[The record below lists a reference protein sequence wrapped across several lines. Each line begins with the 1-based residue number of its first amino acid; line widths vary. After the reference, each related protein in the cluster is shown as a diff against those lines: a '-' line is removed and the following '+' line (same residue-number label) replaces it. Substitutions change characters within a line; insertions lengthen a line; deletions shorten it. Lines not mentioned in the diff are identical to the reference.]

1 MLKIEGLTKKYNNEI
16 VFEDLNYSFK
26 DNGFYSIV
34 GESGSGKS
42 TLLNLLSL
50 IEKETNGNIFYF
62 NKSLNKMNEK
72 ERRLFRINNIGFVFQ
87 SFNLFEEDNVYN
99 NINLAFNGLNVSR
112 HKKER
117 KIDDLLYKFDVSH
130 LKYSLV
136 KDLSGGEKQRVAIV
150 RALINNPSIILA
162 DEPSGSL
169 DSENS
174 KKIFSYL
181 RNLSLDH
188 LVIVVTHNK
197 ELAYK
202 YSDYI
207 LKLEKDGLK
216 EEKIDNEI
224 GKERILLS
232 KEKKK
237 MSLKKINF
245 SFIVNHFKM
254 LFKSK
259 KVRTTAI
266 ISFLSFSLLVSGL
279 TFYLK
284 DGLTNMIVSSFEGMR
299 GENALLLKR
308 KEDDAGILSYYSA
321 SFDDVVEIMVNNPD
335 QVDYVGC
342 SYLNNLEEFFIEE
355 NDVYFLNYYNEP
367 IKISDYSATS
377 FNEFQYVSTFNS
389 IGEIYPRINNKIKQD
404 EIVISLS
411 NEKMVELCKKLKIK
425 ETYNA
430 LGEYIENKKPSILLK
445 VRNNYWTYDDEQIFS
460 LRGVIPGRK
469 NIVYSNDYLFNEYVF
484 ENLMMFPSSNEMKK
498 EEEYPWILKKV
509 YYIHSLNFPS
519 TLLNKLTKEVE
530 YRNYIFDG
538 DKKIYHPS
546 LEENEY
552 SNRIYCYQSLKNSID
567 LSFVDTFANEYDFSE
582 YYYSTDGGY
591 VNFGSILNGFY
602 RPTFFSLSLNK
613 INEIIDLSNKISYE
627 EYYSLGDID
636 GVAEGNYLKQ
646 ENNTVR
652 FNPKMNKKIK
662 GNYPLSD
669 FEIAISKGMAKI
681 LNNENVLG
689 KTLYVSTIT
698 SIKENE
704 DSSLIPEFK
713 TIELRISG
721 VVEDN
726 KVEIYH
732 KNDFSLSLFRDL
744 FLISAFELNVNSVT
758 FLLDEELNDKEIE
771 ILNSKL
777 NDYEIIAPLK
787 EINNSLNETMDYVFL
802 FLLIFSAIALLSS
815 IILFSIINYITFLE
829 SKKDIAIL
837 IMIGFSNF
845 EIVKYFLMNNLF
857 NGIISF
863 SISLTSLISISFLM
877 KILSTQIFGIATD
890 FYFSLVSIF
899 VMIVFLLLICLISL
913 IIIAKPL
920 RKLDLKKELH

>member
-1 MLKIEGLTKKYNNEI
+1 MLKVEGLTKKYNNEI
-16 VFEDLNYSFK
+16 IFEDLNYTFK
-26 DNGFYSIV
+26 DSGFYSV
-34 GESGSGKS
+34 LGESGSGKS
-42 TLLNLLSL
+42 TFLNILSL
-50 IEKETNGNIFYF
+50 IENETSGNIYYF
-62 NKSLNKMNEK
+62 NKPLNKTKEK

-87 SFNLFEEDNVYN
+87 SFNLFDEDNVYN
-99 NINLAFNGLNVSR
+99 NINLAFNGLNVSK

-169 DSENS
+169 DNENS
-174 KKIFSYL
+174 KKIFAYL

-202 YSDYI
+202 YSDYV
-207 LKLEKDGLK
+207 LKLEKNNLK
-216 EEKIDNEI
+216 EEKIVNDLK
-224 GKERILLS
+224 KERILLS

-245 SFIVNHFKM
+245 SFILNHFKT

-259 KVRTTAI
+259 KVRTSAI

-284 DGLTNMIVSSFEGMR
+284 DGLTNMIISSFEGMG
-299 GENALLLKR
+299 GENAILLKR

-335 QVDYVGC
+335 EIDYVGC
-342 SYLNNLEEFFIEE
+342 SYLNNLEDFFIEE
-355 NDVYFLNYYNEP
+355 NEIYFLNYYNEP
-367 IKISDYSATS
+367 IEISDYSASS
-377 FNEFQYVSTFNS
+377 FNEFKYVLTFNS
-389 IGEIYPRINNKIKQD
+389 VSEIYPRINNKISQD
-404 EIVISLS
+404 EVVISLS
-411 NEKMVELCKKLKIK
+411 NEKMVDLCQKLNIK

-430 LGEYIENKKPSILLK
+430 LGEYIETKKPSILLK
-445 VRNNYWTYDDEQIFS
+445 VRNNYWTYEDEQIFT
-460 LRGVIPGRK
+460 LRGVIPGRE
-469 NIVYSNDYLFNEYVF
+469 NVIYSNDYLFNEYVF
-484 ENLMMFPSSNEMKK
+484 ENLMMFPSSNEIEK

-509 YYIHSLNFPS
+509 YYIHSVNFPS
-519 TLLNKLTKEVE
+519 ALLNKLTKEAE

-538 DKKIYHPS
+538 DKKTYHPS
-546 LEENEY
+546 LKENEY
-552 SNRIYCYQSLKNSID
+552 SNRIYCYQALKNSVD
-567 LSFVDTFANEYDFSE
+567 LSFVDTFSKEYDFSE

-591 VNFGSILNGFY
+591 INFGSILNGFY

-613 INEIIDLSNKISYE
+613 INEIIDLSNKINYE
-627 EYYSLGDID
+627 EYYSLGDIE
-636 GVAEGNYLKQ
+636 GIVEGNYLKQ

-652 FNPKMNKKIK
+652 FSPKMNKNIE
-662 GNYPLSD
+662 GNYPLTS
-669 FEIAISKGMAKI
+669 FEVAISKGMAKI
-681 LNNENVLG
+681 LNEESPLG
-689 KTLYVSTIT
+689 KTMYVSTIT
-698 SIKENE
+698 SVKENE
-704 DSSLIPEFK
+704 DETLIPEFK

-721 VVEDN
+721 IVDDD

-732 KNDFSLSLFRDL
+732 NNDFSISLFRDL
-744 FLISAFELNVNSVT
+744 FLISGFELNVNSVT
-758 FLLDEELNDKEIE
+758 FLLDKELNDDEIK

-777 NDYEIIAPLK
+777 KDYEIVAPLK
-787 EINNSLNETMDYVFL
+787 EINNSLNETMNYVFL
-802 FLLIFSAIALLSS
+802 FLLIFSSIALLSS
-815 IILFSIINYITFLE
+815 IILFSIINYISFLE

-837 IMIGFSNF
+837 IMIGFSNI

-857 NGIISF
+857 NGFISF
-863 SISLTSLISISFLM
+863 FISLTSLLSISFLM
-877 KILSTQIFGIATD
+877 KILSTQIFGIATN
-890 FYFSLVSIF
+890 FYFSTFSIF
-899 VMIVFLLLICLISL
+899 VMILFLLLICLISL
-913 IIIAKPL
+913 IIILKPL

>member
-1 MLKIEGLTKKYNNEI
+1 MLKIEGLTKKYNNEVI
-16 VFEDLNYSFK
+16 FEDLNYTFK
-26 DNGFYSIV
+26 ENGFYSIL

-42 TLLNLLSL
+42 TLLNLISL
-50 IEKETNGNIFYF
+50 IEKETSGNIFYF
-62 NKSLNKMNEK
+62 NKAINKVNENEK
-72 ERRLFRINNIGFVFQ
+72 RLFRINNIGFIFQ
-87 SFNLFEEDNVYN
+87 SFNLFEEDSVYN
-99 NINLAFNGLNVSR
+99 NINLAFNGVNISKN
-112 HKKER
+112 KKDR
-117 KIDDLLYKFDVSH
+117 KIEDLLYKFDVNH

-169 DSENS
+169 DNENS
-174 KKIFSYL
+174 VKIFSYL

-197 ELAYK
+197 DLAYK

-216 EEKIDNEI
+216 EEKIENEI
-224 GKERILLS
+224 NKERILLS
-232 KEKKK
+232 KERKK

-245 SFIVNHFKM
+245 SFIFNHFKN

-259 KVRTTAI
+259 KVRTTSI

-284 DGLTNMIVSSFEGMR
+284 DGLTNMIVSSFEGMG
-299 GENALLLKR
+299 GENAILLKR

-335 QVDYVGC
+335 EIDYVGC

-355 NDVYFLNYYNEP
+355 NDVFLLNNYNEM
-367 IKISDYSATS
+367 IKIPDYSATS
-377 FNEFQYVSTFNS
+377 FNEFQYISTFNS

-411 NEKMVELCKKLKIK
+411 NEKMVELCKTLKVK
-425 ETYNA
+425 ETYKA
-430 LGEYIENKKPSILLK
+430 LGEYIETKKPSILLK
-445 VRNNYWTYDDEQIFS
+445 VRNDYWTYEDEQIFS
-460 LRGVIPGRK
+460 LKGVIPGRK
-469 NIVYSNDYLFNEYVF
+469 NIIYSNDYLFNEYVF
-484 ENLMMFPSSNEMKK
+484 EKLMMFPSSYELEK

-509 YYIHSLNFPS
+509 YYIHTLNFPS
-519 TLLNKLTKEVE
+519 ALLNKLTKEVE

-538 DKKIYHPS
+538 DKKIYHHS

-552 SNRIYCYQSLKNSID
+552 SNRVYCYQSLKNSID
-567 LSFVDTFANEYDFSE
+567 LSFVDTFSKEYDFGE
-582 YYYSTDGGY
+582 YYYSTNGGY

-627 EYYSLGDID
+627 DYYSLGNID
-636 GVAEGNYLKQ
+636 FVAEGNYLKQ

-662 GNYPLSD
+662 GNYPLTN
-669 FEIAISKGMAKI
+669 FEIAISKGMAKVLRDDNP
-681 LNNENVLG
+681 LN

-698 SIKENE
+698 SIKEN
-704 DSSLIPEFK
+704 DDKSLSPEFK

-721 VVEDN
+721 ITDEN

-732 KNDFSLSLFRDL
+732 NNDFSITLFRDI

-758 FLLDEELNDKEIE
+758 FLLDKELNEEEIS

-777 NDYEIIAPLK
+777 NDYEIVAPLK
-787 EINNSLNETMDYVFL
+787 EINNSLNETMDYVFI
-802 FLLIFSAIALLSS
+802 FLLIFSSIALLSS
-815 IILFSIINYITFLE
+815 IVLFSIINYISFLE

-845 EIVKYFLMNNLF
+845 EIIKYFLMNNLF
-857 NGIISF
+857 SGLISF
-863 SISLTSLISISFLM
+863 SISLFSLFSISFLM
-877 KILSTQIFGIATD
+877 KLLSTQIFGIATN
-890 FYFSLVSIF
+890 FYFSFFSIF
-899 VMIVFLLLICLISL
+899 IMILFLLFISLISL
-913 IIIAKPL
+913 IILLKPL
-920 RKLDLKKELH
+920 RKLDLKRELH